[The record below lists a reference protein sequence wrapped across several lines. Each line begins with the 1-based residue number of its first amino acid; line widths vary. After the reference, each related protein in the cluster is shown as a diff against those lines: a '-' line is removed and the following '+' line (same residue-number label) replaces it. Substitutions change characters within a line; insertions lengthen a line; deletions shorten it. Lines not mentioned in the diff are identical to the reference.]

1 MKGLDP
7 SQFGNQEGI
16 SIQHYLIK
24 LIDRVLEATD
34 KKSKNGSVAVLA
46 TLVDWKEA
54 FSRQCPK
61 LGIESFIENGVR
73 PALIPMLINFFQG
86 RHMKVK
92 WHGVLSEE
100 RELRG
105 GGPQGSTFGIW
116 EYLSQ
121 SNDSAQCVDI
131 DDRYKFVDDLTFLEV
146 IQLLNVGL
154 ASYNFKRHV
163 SSNIET
169 HNQIIPS
176 INLKSQ
182 QHLNLIN
189 DWTKKKKM
197 RLNENKTKNII
208 FNFTRKFQFT
218 TDIAVNNRNI
228 EVVKETKLL
237 GTYITNNLKWNKNT
251 SEIVKKANKRMKI
264 LNRATNFTSN
274 IHSLKRIYLTYILSL
289 LDQSAV
295 VWHSSLSKKNS
306 RDLERIQKVAVRVI
320 LGKSYTNYNDGLQK
334 LRLKKLNKRRENI
347 CLNFAKK
354 CLKNEK
360 VKNFFKENKNLHR
373 MNKKSKPYFKE

>member
-1 MKGLDP
+1 MD
-7 SQFGNQEGI
+7 Q
-16 SIQHYLIK
+16 
-24 LIDRVLEATD
+24 
-34 KKSKNGSVAVLA
+34 
-46 TLVDWKEA
+46 
-54 FSRQCPK
+54 
-61 LGIESFIENGVR
+61 
-73 PALIPMLINFFQG
+73 
-86 RHMKVK
+86 
-92 WHGVLSEE
+92 
-100 RELRG
+100 
-105 GGPQGSTFGIW
+105 
-116 EYLSQ
+116 
-121 SNDSAQCVDI
+121 
-131 DDRYKFVDDLTFLEV
+131 DDRFKFVDDLTFLEV

-251 SEIVKKANKRMKI
+251 SEIVKKANQRMQI

-373 MNKKSKPYFKE
+373 MNKKSKPYFKERFSKTKRFEESAIPYMTRLLNNEYKKKEKIITTK